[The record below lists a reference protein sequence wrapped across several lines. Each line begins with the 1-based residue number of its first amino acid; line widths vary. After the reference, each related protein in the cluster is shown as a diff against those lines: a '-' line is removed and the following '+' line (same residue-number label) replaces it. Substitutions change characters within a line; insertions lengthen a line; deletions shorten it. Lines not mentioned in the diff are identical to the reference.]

1 MFFFLFPALL
11 TYNWIL
17 ILAAVIPAI
26 VLIGKVYRADR
37 LDKESPAL
45 IKSLALL
52 GIIST
57 FYERARQYTRYFD
70 R

>member
-37 LDKESPAL
+37 LDKESPA
-45 IKSLALL
+45 SLWPYLEL
-52 GIIST
+52 FPPSLPLSQKEYSEP
-57 FYERARQYTRYFD
+57 F
-70 R
+70 